1 MRLTKGPI
9 AICFLLLF
17 VVAISAVLSRA
28 AFFKKQQPENP
39 DFSNFPI
46 VDLAAPSPPESKA
59 KAIRDFKARKY
70 SKKYGKAIGE
80 ETDQIFSTSDWD
92 VRLPALPVQRSAA
105 VIIGTVIRADAYLTP
120 DKTGVYSE
128 FAVKVDSIL
137 KEDPKKQLTG
147 GDTISV
153 ERNGGRIRMPS
164 GKIAVSWT
172 SHQDMP
178 KVGSRYVFFL
188 THDFEVAGDTNDD
201 FYLLTG
207 YELKD
212 GKVFP
217 LDKSPKQS
225 VLDYKGTAESSF
237 LTDLVEALQTHMSY

>member
-1 MRLTKGPI
+1 MRLSKGPI
-9 AICFLLLF
+9 AVCFLLLF
-17 VVAISAVLSRA
+17 VVVMSAVFSRA
-28 AFFKKQQPENP
+28 TVKKQQSENP

-46 VDLAAPSPPESKA
+46 VDLAAPSPAESKA

-92 VRLPALPVQRSAA
+92 LRLPALPVQRSAA
-105 VIIGTVIRADAYLTP
+105 VIIGTVCRADAYLTP

-147 GDTISV
+147 GDTITL
-153 ERNGGRIRMPS
+153 ERKGGRVRMPS

-172 SHQDMP
+172 NHQDMP

-188 THDFEVAGDTNDD
+188 THDFEVAGDTYDD

-237 LTDLVEALQTHMSY
+237 LTDLVEALKAPMPY

>member
-1 MRLTKGPI
+1 MRLSKGPI
-9 AICFLLLF
+9 AICFLLVF
-17 VVAISAVLSRA
+17 VLVMSAVFSQA
-28 AFFKKQQPENP
+28 VVKKQQSETP

-46 VDLAAPSPPESKA
+46 VDLAAQSPTEPKA

-70 SKKYGKAIGE
+70 SKKYAKAIGE

-92 VRLPALPVQRSAA
+92 IRLPALPVQRSAA
-105 VIIGTVIRADAYLTP
+105 VIIGTVCRADAYLTP

-147 GDTISV
+147 GATINV
-153 ERNGGRIRMPS
+153 ERNGGRVRMAS
-164 GKIAVSWT
+164 GKMVVSWT
-172 SHQDMP
+172 NHQDMP

-188 THDFEVAGDTNDD
+188 THDFEIAGDTYDD

-225 VLDYKGTAESSF
+225 VLAYNGTAESSF
-237 LTDLVEALQTHMSY
+237 LTDLVEALKTPMSY

>member
-1 MRLTKGPI
+1 MRFSKGPI
-9 AICFLLLF
+9 AICFLLVL
-17 VVAISAVLSRA
+17 VLVMSAVFSRA
-28 AFFKKQQPENP
+28 VVKKQQSETP

-46 VDLAAPSPPESKA
+46 VDLTAQSPTEPKT

-92 VRLPALPVQRSAA
+92 IRLPALPVQRSAA
-105 VIIGTVIRADAYLTP
+105 VIIGTVCGAAAYLTP

-153 ERNGGRIRMPS
+153 ERNGGRVRMPS

-172 SHQDMP
+172 NHQDMP

-188 THDFEVAGDTNDD
+188 THDFEVAGDTYDD

-217 LDKSPKQS
+217 LDKSPRQS

-237 LTDLVEALQTHMSY
+237 LTDLVEALKTPMSY